1 MPEVSSGNPYK
12 TGPFSKNQRLKASD
26 LETLRDG
33 TRGNVQMRN
42 LDNFVKRFPNGHSI
56 TSKKRSK
63 KGGAQRPWIEITAV
77 TDKDNYIGKVLTS
90 PDDSTELATGVTI
103 KSVPSSEGLLK
114 VGDTFFA
121 DLIGSTYYISPS
133 IFYGS

>member
-1 MPEVSSGNPYK
+1 MSNLVKDQTKQEILDTIAEVRNLGSPTATPRRRVVRSSG
-12 TGPFSKNQRLKASD
+12 
-26 LETLRDG
+26 
-33 TRGNVQMRN
+33 
-42 LDNFVKRFPNGHSI
+42 
-56 TSKKRSK
+56 
-63 KGGAQRPWIEITAV
+63 GGAQRPWIEITTV